1 MWPPPAG
8 ASRARSREG
17 TMSSLFARSKDF
29 PRTRKSQADSPPA
42 SPSAAAR
49 TLRVS
54 ALFPGHSC
62 AAGGGG
68 SAAGAGP
75 RGLGASRVASGGASR
90 GLAFSPAADPAPAPG
105 GLRVLSLRLAGL
117 SLQSR
122 LFLVAPF
129 PASYGSGLCF
139 KTKSSQMAV
148 ELRAPPFSPLHVS
161 RVCAWE
167 GASLCPCA
175 PE

>member
-1 MWPPPAG
+1 MWTPPAG

-68 SAAGAGP
+68 SAAGPG
-75 RGLGASRVASGGASR
+75 RGAWAPPGWRVAAPLVWLSAPR
-90 GLAFSPAADPAPAPG
+90 QTRHRHRAA
-105 GLRVLSLRLAGL
+105 
-117 SLQSR
+117 
-122 LFLVAPF
+122 
-129 PASYGSGLCF
+129 
-139 KTKSSQMAV
+139 
-148 ELRAPPFSPLHVS
+148 
-161 RVCAWE
+161 
-167 GASLCPCA
+167 
-175 PE
+175 